1 MNMRGGLDAV
11 RSTTRMSRPFTTTV
25 SIFPGA
31 EVWRSVPSSVTSV
44 AFRLPAFEGKLRV
57 RERRHPKLY
66 WVDPGLV
73 RAARKSLHPPSRE
86 EAGPLLEGWLAVLLR
101 FHCEYDRLFDAMHY
115 WAPADGPLEVGF
127 LLSRGKEFLAVE
139 VKHGEAVH
147 PQHLRGL
154 RAIAPLKGLRRRILV
169 CLGPRRLR
177 LEDGIEVLP
186 VEAFLELLRDG
197 KL

>member
-1 MNMRGGLDAV
+1 VYFAYSAKLMSQMAGAIGREADA
-11 RSTTRMSRPFTTTV
+11 
-25 SIFPGA
+25 A
-31 EVWRSVPSSVTSV
+31 
-44 AFRLPAFEGKLRV
+44 
-57 RERRHPKLY
+57 
-66 WVDPGLV
+66 
-73 RAARKSLHPPSRE
+73 
-86 EAGPLLEGWLAVLLR
+86 
-101 FHCEYDRLFDAMHY
+101 EYDRLFDAMHY